1 MFLEKK
7 TNNSFWKTKFDT
19 FEVLSYWNKVVN
31 SDKPN
36 LKLNEYRLVEI
47 NATLFLETLTQTREI
62 TFLIDLKHFE
72 HIRNYMWHTHK
83 NRNIYY
89 IHTHIIKDN
98 KLTTLKFHNMIKPE
112 FKMIDC
118 KYFYKF
124 KY

>member
-89 IHTHIIKDN
+89 IETNIKKDD
-98 KLTTLKFHNMIKPE
+98 KQKILKFH
-112 FKMIDC
+112 
-118 KYFYKF
+118 
-124 KY
+124 